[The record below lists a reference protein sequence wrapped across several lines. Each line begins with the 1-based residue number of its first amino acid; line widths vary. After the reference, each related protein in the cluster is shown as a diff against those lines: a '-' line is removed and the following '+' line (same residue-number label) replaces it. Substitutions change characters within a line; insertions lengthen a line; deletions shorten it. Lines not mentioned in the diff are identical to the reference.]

1 MASILLVEDSP
12 DIRSMVELLMQAAGH
27 TVISLGDGLSAV
39 RQATHD
45 RPYLI
50 VMDLALPQLDGW
62 EATRQLKANPLTRA
76 IPVLAFSAHL
86 LPDDIDRALAAG
98 CAAVI
103 PKPFEIDT
111 VLAQIAAILAPSAQ
125 DSQQRAL
132 GTDREEK

>member
-27 TVISLGDGLSAV
+27 TVVSVGDGLSAV
-39 RQATHD
+39 QQAAND
-45 RPYLI
+45 RPDLI

-76 IPVLAFSAHL
+76 IPVLAFSAHV

-103 PKPFEIDT
+103 PKPFDIDT
-111 VLAQIAAILAPSAQ
+111 FLTQITAILAQSAQ
-125 DSQQRAL
+125 PGRQRAV
-132 GTDREEK
+132 GSAGEE